1 VAASFLPVLT
11 VGLGL
16 AAFVMAGRPAI
27 AAVNC
32 ETAVESADLLT
43 CAQIDLEAAEK
54 RIAALERKTIG
65 SLRPNG
71 HGVFSK
77 AQETWRAW
85 RDAECAWNAY
95 DIDTGNSDAL
105 ILATCRADM
114 TLTRTDELESALEII
129 H

>member
-1 VAASFLPVLT
+1 MAV
-11 VGLGL
+11 
-16 AAFVMAGRPAI
+16 FVVAGRPAF

-32 ETAVESADLLT
+32 ETAIESADLLT
-43 CAQIDLEAAEK
+43 CAQSDLQAAEK
-54 RIAALERKTIG
+54 RISALERKTLG

-77 AQETWRAW
+77 AQETWKAW

-95 DIDTGNSDAL
+95 DIDSGSTDPL

-114 TLTRTDELESALEII
+114 TMTRTDELESALEII